1 MGLAVAG
8 TAFAQLTPT
17 ARINGRVADS
27 QGGPLPGVSVTA
39 TSPKLVGK
47 AAAVTDTSGVYRLMA
62 LPSGTYEITFALP
75 GFRTL
80 VRSGILVELSQ
91 TLSLNVTLEAAA
103 IDEQITV
110 VGQSPLI
117 DVKSTVKGQV
127 MTKETF
133 LTLPRGRSFDSL
145 ISTIPG
151 VQKESNTAG
160 LSVDGAT
167 GPENMFYVDGAD
179 ISDFHYGGD
188 PQNIVLELL
197 EEVKVTASGYNAE
210 YGGSMGG
217 VVNVITRAGSN
228 EFHGDIIGYYE
239 NNQKY
244 MQGASRTFLR
254 QDIYSPGYVY
264 EYVNYDELYFDGTT
278 LLPLEGGGTATANR
292 DRYSRFEGVFSLGG
306 YIIKDKLW
314 FFGSFNPAYSQ
325 TLALRDF
332 NDRGLVDPT
341 TFQTFKA
348 KNKGLNGSIR
358 LSAAPFAGLRLAASF
373 INTFTNYRG
382 ALPDIRGNGT
392 ETYEW
397 GREGYDY
404 PNMSAS
410 LTADYS
416 LSNNM
421 LISYRGGWH
430 EQDTTNEQIA
440 PPDASFYRFG
450 TTNSG
455 FASDPFFVS
464 NPDLLHSAAW
474 QSNPLNQTT
483 LYYKRGK
490 VSNNLDLTYYLNWAG
505 EHALKAG
512 IGYNYLYDNRFT
524 GAPHPCVYI
533 YWGQTNSQL
542 DYPVGVGADPA
553 DPYYGAYGYYF
564 IRGSFTSGY
573 GSVWDSSSNN
583 LSVYLQD
590 SWTIDDR
597 LTLNL
602 GLRAES
608 QYMPAFTDESTW
620 PGYAPKPITFDLGQS
635 LAPRLGVVYDVFG
648 DSSLKV
654 FGSFGIYYDIMKL
667 YLGQLTF
674 GGSKRVEDIYA
685 LQDPDWTQIASNGLL
700 DDAANQEAGNTYAG
714 SMYYLPPSF
723 DRVDPD
729 LKPTAQRE
737 ISFGAEKKLGESM
750 SLSVRL
756 VNKHLIRA
764 IEDVGVYNTEVNP
777 DGTIRVYQDFW
788 VTNPGYGVSRPI
800 SEGGEFIETWTDPGP
815 DNRFGT
821 ADDGLTY
828 DLWPCPK
835 ATRDYWAVNLSFE
848 KRFSHNWQGGASY
861 TWSRV
866 YGNFSGLGSS
876 DEGGRLGPGVE
887 QDFDRWFM
895 GYDGLGDVLTGPLP
909 HDRSHYLKAY
919 GSYSFPFGLTVGAVA
934 YGRSGFPV
942 TTKVLFNSK
951 YFYPEGRADLGRL
964 PFTFWADIYMDYT
977 LKIAGKYRASINL
990 QINNVTN
997 TDTIQSK
1004 IMTYNR
1010 STFSG
1015 NTYFRQILDGTFVEN
1030 YKTTIDGLG
1039 INHAMYNEWDTRF
1052 ATWSGR
1058 LGLKFSF

>member
-1 MGLAVAG
+1 MTKRFLTLILIMGIAVAG
-8 TAFAQLTPT
+8 TAFAQLTP
-17 ARINGRVADS
+17 AGRINGKVVDA
-27 QGGPLPGVSVTA
+27 QGTPLPGVSVEA
-39 TSPKLVGK
+39 VSPKLIGQ
-47 AAAVTDTSGVYRLMA
+47 ATAVTDATGVYRLMA
-62 LPSGTYEITFALP
+62 LPSGAYEITFTLQ
-75 GFRTL
+75 GFKTL
-80 VRSGILVELSQ
+80 IRKGIVLELSQ
-91 TLSLNVTLEAAA
+91 TLALNVTLEDAT
-103 IDEQITV
+103 IDEQVTV
-110 VGQSPLI
+110 IGQSPLI

-160 LSVDGAT
+160 ISVDGAT

-217 VVNVITRAGSN
+217 VINVITRSGSN
-228 EFHGDIIGYYE
+228 ELHGDVMGFYE
-239 NNQKY
+239 NNRQY
-244 MQGASRTFLR
+244 MQGPSRTFLR
-254 QDIYSPGYVY
+254 RDPYASGYVY
-264 EYVNYDELYFDGTT
+264 EYVNYDDLYFN
-278 LLPLEGGGTATANR
+278 GGQDR
-292 DRYSRFEGVFSLGG
+292 DRYNRYEAVVSLGG
-306 YIIKDKLW
+306 AIIKDKLW
-314 FFGSFNPAYSQ
+314 FFGSFNPSYNQ
-325 TLALRDF
+325 TAASRDF
-332 NDRGLVDPT
+332 NDRVGP
-341 TFQTFKA
+341 FETFKA
-348 KNKGLNGSIR
+348 KTNRWGGSLR
-358 LSAAPFAGLRLAASF
+358 LSAAPVAGLRLSASY
-373 INTFTNYRG
+373 INSFSKYRG
-382 ALPDIRGNGT
+382 ALPGIVGDSSS
-392 ETYEW
+392 TYEW
-397 GREGYDY
+397 AREGYDY
-404 PNMSAS
+404 PNQSAS

-416 LSNNM
+416 VGNNM

-430 EQDTTNEQIA
+430 EQDTTHEQIA
-440 PPDASFYRFG
+440 PPDASYYFFG
-450 TTNSG
+450 TSNSG
-455 FASDPFFVS
+455 FATDPFFAA
-464 NPDLLHSAAW
+464 NPDLIHNSSWA
-474 QSNPLNQTT
+474 SNPLNQTT

-490 VSNNLDLTYYLNWAG
+490 ISNNLDLTYYLNWAG
-505 EHALKAG
+505 EHSLKAG
-512 IGYNYLYDNRFT
+512 VGYNYLYDNRFT
-524 GAPHPCVYI
+524 GAPHPCVYV

-542 DYPVGVGADPA
+542 DFPVGVGADPA
-553 DPYYGAYGYYF
+553 SPYYGAYGYYF
-564 IRGSFTSGY
+564 IRGSFTSDY
-573 GSVWDSSSNN
+573 GSVWNSSSNN
-583 LSVYLQD
+583 LSVYVQD
-590 SWTIDDR
+590 SWTINNR

-608 QYMPAFTDESTW
+608 QYMPAFTDQTDVS
-620 PGYAPKPITFDLGQS
+620 GFSPKPITFDLGQS

-654 FGSFGIYYDIMKL
+654 FGSVGIYYDIMKL

-685 LQDPDWTQIASNGLL
+685 LQDPDWTTIAANGLL

-737 ISFGAEKKLGESM
+737 ISFGVEKKLGENL

-756 VNKHLIRA
+756 VNKHLIRT
-764 IEDVGVYNTEVNP
+764 IEDVGVYNTELNP
-777 DGTIRVYQDFW
+777 DGTTRVYQDFW

-800 SEGGEFIETWTDPGP
+800 SEGGEFIESWTDPGP

-821 ADDGLTY
+821 ADDGATY
-828 DLWPCPK
+828 SLWPCPK
-835 ATRDYWAVNLSFE
+835 ATREYYGVNISVE
-848 KRFSHNWQGGASY
+848 KRFSKNWLGGANY

-866 YGNFSGLGSS
+866 SGNYSGLGSS

-895 GYDGLGDVLTGPLP
+895 GYDGNGAVLTGPLP
-909 HDRSHYLKAY
+909 QDRTHYFKAY

-934 YGRSGFPV
+934 YGRSGWPV

-951 YFYPEGRADLGRL
+951 YFYPDGRADLGRL
-964 PFTFWADIYMDYT
+964 PFTFWADLYMDYT

-990 QINNVTN
+990 QLNNVTN

-1004 IMTYNR
+1004 VMTYNR

-1015 NTYFRQILDGTFVEN
+1015 NTYFTQILAGTFVDT
-1030 YKTTIDGLG
+1030 YKSTIDGLG
-1039 INHAMYNEWDTRF
+1039 IKHAMYGEWDTRF
-1052 ATWSGR
+1052 ATWSAR
-1058 LGLKFSF
+1058 LGFKFSF